1 MGTQVGPAAR
11 GTGVMGMAWVTAG
24 AVVAVVAAGGLVVW
38 RTVRVLRRRVA
49 VEEARGLLTGAAS
62 HRDTAALRERM
73 DLLQSRLT
81 QAMAE
86 QEALVVEAAV
96 LEAAGRVVEAAWA
109 RYAVTERRNDDGGGQ
124 A

>member
-1 MGTQVGPAAR
+1 
-11 GTGVMGMAWVTAG
+11 MAWVASG
-24 AVVAVVAAGGLVVW
+24 AVVVVAAGGLVVW

-62 HRDTAALRERM
+62 HRDAEALRERM
-73 DLLQSRLT
+73 DVLQSRLT

-86 QEALVVEAAV
+86 QEALAVEGAV
-96 LEAAGRVVEAAWA
+96 LEAAARVVEAAWA
-109 RYAVTERRNDDGGGQ
+109 RYAVTERRNDNGGGQ